1 MKQRVDEAA
10 TWAWVPSDA
19 QDYVEVDYRLTIYPH
34 RASVQWSTTSRPL
47 PELIAEVR
55 QRAREAGHSAVR
67 WWLNGRTAP
76 ANTADVLE
84 QLGFELIETVQV
96 LALELRS
103 ADELVAA
110 LELPED
116 VIARPADD
124 ADSIYLAGQIDSQI
138 FGWPPPTRQQ
148 LKDEREMLA
157 EANGSPT
164 VRRYLAYLDE
174 HAVGSAGY
182 TLADDV
188 LRLWGA
194 GVLPEARGRG
204 AYRALLAA
212 RCADGI
218 REGATLALVKGR
230 TDTSAPVLRRAGF
243 TSYGIEKCYQG
254 AT

>member
-1 MKQRVDEAA
+1 MKQRVVEAA

-19 QDYVEVDYRLTIYPH
+19 QDFVEADYRLTIYPD
-34 RASVQWSTTSRPL
+34 RASVQWSTTNRPL
-47 PELIAEVR
+47 PEVIAEVR
-55 QRAREAGHSAVR
+55 QRAREAGRPELR
-67 WWLNGRTAP
+67 WWVNGRTAP
-76 ANTADVLE
+76 ADTSDVL
-84 QLGFELIETVQV
+84 QQHGFEQIETVEV
-96 LALELRS
+96 LALALKS
-103 ADELVAA
+103 ADELTAA
-110 LELPED
+110 LDLPAD
-116 VIARPADD
+116 VVVRSADD
-124 ADSIYLAGQIDSQI
+124 ADSIYSAGQIDSQV

-148 LKDEREMLA
+148 LKDETEMLA
-157 EANGSPT
+157 GANGSPT
-164 VRRYLAYLDE
+164 VRRYLAYLDD

-182 TLADDV
+182 TLVDDV

-218 REGATLALVKGR
+218 RQGATLALVKGR
-230 TDTSAPVLRRAGF
+230 TETSAPVLRRAGF